1 MTNRRQFI
9 GSSLAVSA
17 LSSTLV
23 GGVPAWA
30 AGSGRLRLERFVFD
44 RRFAAAQ
51 AIAAEAARHGVPL
64 SPVAGDLTDLW
75 YRDLDLKWKRA
86 PMPLAGATTRSGL
99 FVLETL
105 AADHR
110 MRVVY
115 KGEHRAIAT
124 TGVEHRLTAHPAL
137 IEEVSSDV
145 NEPFWALLGTA
156 LMRYPVNAQ
165 APVTQALRRYGEAV
179 PPRDEPL
186 VSWIIAPLA
195 LGSPA
200 ITA

>member
-1 MTNRRQFI
+1 MP
-9 GSSLAVSA
+9 L
-17 LSSTLV
+17 
-23 GGVPAWA
+23 GGV
-30 AGSGRLRLERFVFD
+30 
-44 RRFAAAQ
+44 
-51 AIAAEAARHGVPL
+51 
-64 SPVAGDLTDLW
+64 
-75 YRDLDLKWKRA
+75 
-86 PMPLAGATTRSGL
+86 TTHSGL

-137 IEEVSSDV
+137 IEAVSSDV
-145 NEPFWALLGTA
+145 NEPFWAMLGTA
-156 LMRYPVNAQ
+156 LLRYPADAQ
-165 APVTQALRRYGEAV
+165 PPVTQALRRYGEAV

-195 LGSPA
+195 LGARP